1 LELGGD
7 FRSPPMKLQ
16 VFHRTHYDYAAPVRD
31 SFNEARLQP
40 TQSEGQVCHSF
51 LLKILPATR
60 LSHYVD
66 FQLNYVHL
74 FDLTEPHSSL
84 TIEATSIVSTS
95 ASRVLAADHVSTPLA
110 EMDAACRQLERCHD
124 FLQTSRFVESGPETW
139 RLGLDAAEGRTD
151 TWQVAQAVMEN
162 IHRDFIYMPAATHV
176 HTHMRDVVRNKRG
189 VCQDFAHV
197 MLGICR
203 SLRIPARYVSGYLY
217 NGPADQLRGAQAS
230 HAWVEVFLPGSGWHG
245 LDPTNNCQPDERYVH
260 IAVGRDYADVTP
272 IKGTYR
278 GTSER
283 RMSVDVHVSALDPVA
298 VG

>member
-1 LELGGD
+1 
-7 FRSPPMKLQ
+7 MKLQ
-16 VFHRTHYDYAAPVRD
+16 VFHRTHYEYAAPVRD

-40 TQSEGQVCHSF
+40 TNSEGQVCHSF
-51 LLKILPATR
+51 LLKVLPATR
-60 LSHYVD
+60 LSHYMD
-66 FQLNYVHL
+66 FQLNCVHL
-74 FDLTEPHSSL
+74 FDINEPHQSL
-84 TIEATSIVSTS
+84 SIEATSIVSTS
-95 ASRVLAADHVSTPLA
+95 PSRVLAAGHASLPLT
-110 EMDAACRQLERCHD
+110 ELDAACRQLERCHD
-124 FLQTSRFVESGPETW
+124 FLQGSRFVEPGPDTW
-139 RLGLDAAEGRTD
+139 RLGLDATVGVTT
-151 TWQVAQAVMEN
+151 TWQAAQAVMQF
-162 IHRDFIYMPAATHV
+162 IHREFVYTPASTNV
-176 HTHMRDVVRNKRG
+176 HTHMRDVLLNRRG

-245 LDPTNNCQPDERYVH
+245 LDPTNNSQPDERYVR

-283 RMSVDVHVSALDPVA
+283 KLTVDVLVTSLEPVA